1 MTSIPDACHW
11 ERECIANS
19 VASIL
24 IDSLRGSVPKELIIN
39 SAFRDLASC
48 NDTQCLLITHD
59 YSVIK
64 DLDYDSIRDGVTKA
78 LKVLSLDEI
87 PRLAQIM
94 MELDLGQAVKALDEN
109 IGINIRGELGAR
121 INETIGI
128 ALYSVGDYE
137 GAITRLNAA
146 AAIYEGLGDRAR
158 ARFIEAM
165 SKVARAED
173 LRARAVRLHEE
184 GRHDDEKALVEEAS
198 RLYVSSA
205 INFREAVGID
215 EAKAN
220 EVLSMMDSTEILANY
235 YFIHG
240 DVSRAMQYY
249 ETCMNTLGNKGLG
262 SEGYWGVVKLKGD
275 LCEAFYL
282 LCRAIEGG
290 DWRDYEKAG
299 DKFLD
304 LIGRGLVDE
313 LTIEGAVMS
322 FRGAL
327 DGVEEVEDAVRIY
340 SKYVKAVNRY
350 FDNLIRERYG
360 GFEEFIKEFRG
371 GDHEKI
377 AHSLNTDVNTL
388 KLYIAGRALMD
399 IAKEEG
405 LTEDAALEILA
416 YLAGLGLNPM
426 DMGVDDMLNELRGFV
441 IDEDFLNEVRG
452 LLIKLKSRLD
462 SLMGN

>member
-1 MTSIPDACHW
+1 
-11 ERECIANS
+11 
-19 VASIL
+19 
-24 IDSLRGSVPKELIIN
+24 LR
-39 SAFRDLASC
+39 
-48 NDTQCLLITHD
+48 
-59 YSVIK
+59 
-64 DLDYDSIRDGVTKA
+64 
-78 LKVLSLDEI
+78 
-87 PRLAQIM
+87 
-94 MELDLGQAVKALDEN
+94 
-109 IGINIRGELGAR
+109 
-121 INETIGI
+121 
-128 ALYSVGDYE
+128 
-137 GAITRLNAA
+137 
-146 AAIYEGLGDRAR
+146 
-158 ARFIEAM
+158 
-165 SKVARAED
+165 
-173 LRARAVRLHEE
+173 
-184 GRHDDEKALVEEAS
+184 
-198 RLYVSSA
+198 
-205 INFREAVGID
+205 
-215 EAKAN
+215 
-220 EVLSMMDSTEILANY
+220 
-235 YFIHG
+235 
-240 DVSRAMQYY
+240 
-249 ETCMNTLGNKGLG
+249 
-262 SEGYWGVVKLKGD
+262 
-275 LCEAFYL
+275 
-282 LCRAIEGG
+282 GG